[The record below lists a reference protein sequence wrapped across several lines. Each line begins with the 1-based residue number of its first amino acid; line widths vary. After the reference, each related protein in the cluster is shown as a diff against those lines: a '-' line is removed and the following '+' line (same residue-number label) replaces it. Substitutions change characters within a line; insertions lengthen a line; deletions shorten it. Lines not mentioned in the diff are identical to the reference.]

1 MLKDSELKKEIEE
14 AKTKNVSKMISN
26 STSFQSNEFNLRIQK
41 SFPEVK
47 AALGLYPLDALEL
60 NDAELE
66 KAFKW
71 FEHKA
76 TECIA
81 FGEVGMDFKYAKT
94 DSEKEKQE
102 EIFRKFIFLAKKYNK
117 PLIVHS
123 RYAQSQVLKI
133 LESEKAE
140 KFLLHSFVDSE
151 KLMKQAAEQG
161 YFVSVGMIILESE
174 EVQARIKEFPLENLL
189 LETDCPIRFSG
200 EKAMPKDI
208 VRIAEKV
215 AELKSIPLEKLG
227 KSLNTNFK
235 RLFG

>member
-161 YFVSVGMIILESE
+161 YFVSVGMVVLENV
-174 EVQARIKEFPLENLL
+174 EVQDRVKEFPLENIL
-189 LETDCPIRFSG
+189 LETDSPIRFNR
-200 EKAMPKDI
+200 EKAMPADI

-215 AELKSIPLEKLG
+215 AEIKKIPVWQVEEQVEKNF
-227 KSLNTNFK
+227 KSL
-235 RLFG
+235 FG